1 MANRPL
7 RPPASALRS
16 LLESEAASGIV
27 LIAAAAIALVL
38 ANSNLAS
45 AYSGALE
52 TRVGPLSALHW
63 INDALM
69 ALFFLLIGLEIKR
82 ALVTSELRS
91 WSRRLLIASS
101 YWVCLPSSGHRSR
114 YHPKS
119 FSWLLRS
126 SNIARA

>member
-45 AYSGALE
+45 AYFGALE
-52 TRVGPLSALHW
+52 TKVGPLSALHW

-69 ALFFLLIGLEIKR
+69 ALFFLLIG
-82 ALVTSELRS
+82 SRS
-91 WSRRLLIASS
+91 SASS
-101 YWVCLPSSGHRSR
+101 STANCEAGRVAYFRASQRWV
-114 YHPKS
+114 
-119 FSWLLRS
+119 
-126 SNIARA
+126 A

>member
-45 AYSGALE
+45 AYFGALE

-69 ALFFLLIGLEIKR
+69 ALFFLLIGL
-82 ALVTSELRS
+82 
-91 WSRRLLIASS
+91 
-101 YWVCLPSSGHRSR
+101 
-114 YHPKS
+114 
-119 FSWLLRS
+119 
-126 SNIARA
+126 